1 MKLELRH
8 LQIVCAIADQ
18 GSLSKAASAL
28 GIAQPA
34 LTAQLQRIERALG
47 GALFERDRRG
57 ARPTPLGELVL
68 SRARVVLPAVQ
79 GLQAEAA
86 RLVRG
91 ESPRRYRIGSV
102 NGPILSGLVH
112 RIATSE
118 PGAELA
124 IDASWSATELSDQL
138 AAGRL
143 DFILIGTCGD
153 AAPPTDHEL
162 AWQVIAV
169 DAVFV
174 LLPESHPLAG
184 GGEVD
189 LADLADAQW
198 AAVPGRSCLRDCF
211 TACCVRAGFTPRAVY
226 EGDPRT
232 CMELVEVGEAVALC
246 QSSFRPP
253 PGLVAMPIA
262 GAPLRWRHLLGWHP
276 QSSMAAM
283 SGQMV
288 RFAVESYQDAAQR
301 SPRFVK
307 WLEGR
312 PGFGAVTL

>member
-1 MKLELRH
+1 M
-8 LQIVCAIADQ
+8 
-18 GSLSKAASAL
+18 
-28 GIAQPA
+28 
-34 LTAQLQRIERALG
+34 
-47 GALFERDRRG
+47 
-57 ARPTPLGELVL
+57 
-68 SRARVVLPAVQ
+68 
-79 GLQAEAA
+79 
-86 RLVRG
+86 
-91 ESPRRYRIGSV
+91 
-102 NGPILSGLVH
+102 
-112 RIATSE
+112 
-118 PGAELA
+118 
-124 IDASWSATELSDQL
+124 

-184 GGEVD
+184 GDEVD